1 MLNVQ
6 AKEVPPPPK
15 KKKSATKEKKQ
26 QGGGL
31 DIADYLT
38 LGNFITL
45 YLIWSV
51 FDKLFIVYGNFL
63 INIYLT
69 PNILSI
75 KKRHDWHV
83 FT

>member
-38 LGNFITL
+38 LGNFITS
-45 YLIWSV
+45 YLI
-51 FDKLFIVYGNFL
+51 
-63 INIYLT
+63 
-69 PNILSI
+69 
-75 KKRHDWHV
+75 
-83 FT
+83 

>member
-45 YLIWSV
+45 YLI
-51 FDKLFIVYGNFL
+51 
-63 INIYLT
+63 
-69 PNILSI
+69 
-75 KKRHDWHV
+75 
-83 FT
+83 

>member
-38 LGNFITL
+38 LGNFITS

-51 FDKLFIVYGNFL
+51 FDKLFIVFGNFL

-69 PNILSI
+69 PNILFI
-75 KKRHDWHV
+75 KKRHDWHF